1 MKYEFSFNPSRGYIC
16 IRTYGEASVR
26 GFEKLMTEIADSP
39 NWKPGTNLLI
49 DHRKLNSR
57 NFSSDEMDRACIEMP
72 GDHRPARTRDRGKR
86 SSETGRPG
94 HDISDCRLK
103 RLMPEW
109 REKPVVYPGKG

>member
-26 GFEKLMTEIADSP
+26 GFEKLMTETADSP

-57 NFSSDEMDRACIEMP
+57 NFSSDEMDEVKDLVAEKKEMRFSIKLKLTFLKALP
-72 GDHRPARTRDRGKR
+72 FLSFRTKRSEDPESRRPHVKSGFPPAR
-86 SSETGRPG
+86 E
-94 HDISDCRLK
+94 
-103 RLMPEW
+103 
-109 REKPVVYPGKG
+109 